1 MVSSQ
6 HAEDISIEQLLTPDI
21 KELVVEP
28 ELAALGLPTDGY
40 RLLVNPT
47 GKFVIG
53 GPMGDAGLTGR
64 KIIVD
69 TYGGMARHGGGAFS
83 GKDPSKVDRSAAY
96 AMRWVAKNVVAAG
109 LAKRC
114 EVQVAY
120 AIGAAHPVGL
130 FVETF
135 GTGTVAD
142 DVLEKAITTVFD
154 LRPGAIV
161 RDLDLLRPIYAP
173 TAAYGHFGRT
183 DVELPWER
191 LDRVDALRAA
201 VGRLTHW
208 TTPLHPTTRAAA
220 PPRWP
225 GSSSMCPWRTWTARS
240 TTRCPRSSPTPCRP
254 AAGCGCGSAASC
266 WTVSSSSLDDATDF
280 TGKLLPLAHVPS
292 GEPVLTPQVAR
303 LARVVADRYAG
314 TMGDVLRLALP
325 PRRAARREEADP
337 HARGAARARPT
348 RPASPA
354 TPPARRCS
362 RRWRRGGPPRAVW
375 TALPGEDWPTRLV
388 ELCRA
393 ALSGRRGALVV
404 VPDGKDLDR
413 LTPRPP
419 RLLPEHSFTVLRADD
434 SPEKRYRQ
442 FLAASRGA
450 AQVVLGTRAAMFA
463 PSATWGWSSIWDD
476 GDDLHA
482 DEHAPYPHARD
493 VLIQRA
499 WLDNCAA
506 VVAGTSRTAEAALL
520 VESGWAHELV
530 ADRAV
535 LRAAAPRIQALGDDF
550 ELARDPAARSAR
562 LPSLAHEAARRALAA
577 GAPVL
582 VQVPRAGL
590 RPVARLRPLPGAGPL
605 RALRRPAGHLAAA
618 GPGGARIPACRW
630 CARPAATFD
639 CPHCHGTK
647 LRAAVVGE
655 SRTAEELARAF
666 PGAAVRTSGSTSGVL
681 ATVPGGPSLVV
692 ATPGAEPVAEGG
704 YGAALLLDSW
714 ALLGRAD
721 LRAGEETLRRWLNA
735 AALVRPASAGG
746 QVVVAADAGHPV
758 VQALV
763 RWDPGWLAERELA
776 DRRELGFPPV
786 TRIASLSGSPARAG
800 RVPRGAAAA
809 RGGRSARARCPSRRG
824 PGRRSSGSA
833 TWCGCRAP
841 RGSRWRTR
849 SPRCRACGARKKVA
863 EHVRVQLDPLDLV

>member
-1 MVSSQ
+1 VGPCTGA
-6 HAEDISIEQLLTPDI
+6 AEPPDDPGSPRLPRVARVVVDVPLAHLDRPFDYAVPDKFADTVQAGCRVRVRFSGQLL
-21 KELVVEP
+21 
-28 ELAALGLPTDGY
+28 DG
-40 RLLVNPT
+40 
-47 GKFVIG
+47 FV
-53 GPMGDAGLTGR
+53 L
-64 KIIVD
+64 
-69 TYGGMARHGGGAFS
+69 
-83 GKDPSKVDRSAAY
+83 
-96 AMRWVAKNVVAAG
+96 
-109 LAKRC
+109 
-114 EVQVAY
+114 
-120 AIGAAHPVGL
+120 
-130 FVETF
+130 
-135 GTGTVAD
+135 
-142 DVLEKAITTVFD
+142 
-154 LRPGAIV
+154 
-161 RDLDLLRPIYAP
+161 
-173 TAAYGHFGRT
+173 
-183 DVELPWER
+183 
-191 LDRVDALRAA
+191 
-201 VGRLTHW
+201 
-208 TTPLHPTTRAAA
+208 
-220 PPRWP
+220 
-225 GSSSMCPWRTWTARS
+225 
-240 TTRCPRSSPTPCRP
+240 
-254 AAGCGCGSAASC
+254 
-266 WTVSSSSLDDATDF
+266 SLDDATDF
-280 TGKLLPLAHVPS
+280 SGKLLPLAHVPS

-325 PRRAARREEADP
+325 PRRASPEKRPSPTPDALPGPPDPAGFARY
-337 HARGAARARPT
+337 AAGPALLT
-348 RPASPA
+348 ALAEGRPA
-354 TPPARRCS
+354 
-362 RRWRRGGPPRAVW
+362 RAVW
-375 TALPGEDWPTRLV
+375 TALPGEDWPSRLA

-393 ALSGRRGALVV
+393 ALCGRRGALVV
-404 VPDGKDLDR
+404 VPDGRDLDR
-413 LTPRPP
+413 LAAASA
-419 RLLPEHSFTVLRADD
+419 RLLPEHSYTVLRADD

-463 PSATWGWSSIWDD
+463 PVRDLGLVVIWDD

-520 VESGWAHELV
+520 IESGWAHELA
-530 ADRAV
+530 ADRTV
-535 LRAAAPRIQALGDDF
+535 LRAATPRIQALGDDF
-550 ELARDPAARSAR
+550 ELARDAAARSAR

-577 GAPVL
+577 GTPVL
-582 VQVPRAGL
+582 VQVPRRGYVPSLAC
-590 RPVARLRPLPGAGPL
+590 ARCRAPARCAHCAGPL
-605 RALRRPAGHLAAA
+605 GISPRP

-666 PGAAVRTSGSTSGVL
+666 PGAAVRTSGSTTGVL

-692 ATPGAEPVAEGG
+692 ATPGAEPVADGG

-735 AALVRPASAGG
+735 ASLVRPASAGG

-763 RWDPGWLAERELA
+763 RWDPGWLADRELA

-786 TRIASLSGSPARAG
+786 TRIAGLSASPAALAEFLEALRLPDEADLLG
-800 RVPRGAAAA
+800 PVPEPPRPGQDGERERYLIRVPRSQGLALAHALTEVQ
-809 RGGRSARARCPSRRG
+809 GVRSA
-824 PGRRSSGSA
+824 
-833 TWCGCRAP
+833 
-841 RGSRWRTR
+841 
-849 SPRCRACGARKKVA
+849 KKVA